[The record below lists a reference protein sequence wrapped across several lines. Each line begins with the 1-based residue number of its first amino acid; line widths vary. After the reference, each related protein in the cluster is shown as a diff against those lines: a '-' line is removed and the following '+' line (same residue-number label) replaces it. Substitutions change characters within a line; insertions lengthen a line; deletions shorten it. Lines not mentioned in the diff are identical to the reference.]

1 MQICELHNDYLTELK
16 DNKEIKNYLQNQK
29 KLKVLLSPIWT
40 TKLKDVKAFTF
51 DKLNLIKNLNI
62 NYDIKLCFED
72 MGFFGSDFDFLKK
85 VKTFYAGLVWN
96 DDNKYAGGAYGKG
109 NLTKK
114 GKILVQNLE
123 NENIYVDTAHMNIC
137 TFNSFLSVTNKPIF
151 CSHTGFYD
159 IVPDKRNLT
168 KNQIEDIVKSNGLV
182 GLYFAGKYISKNRVQ
197 IKDVVKNIKCF
208 VDNFGYKNL
217 AVGSDFYGTTD
228 LPKGISTYKDFS
240 KIEQE
245 LVKNGI
251 NKSQIDAIFYK
262 NFLNFQKNCI
272 LN

>member
-29 KLKVLLSPIWT
+29 KLKILLSPIWT
-40 TKLKDVKAFTF
+40 AKLKDVKAFAF

-72 MGFFGSDFDFLKK
+72 MGFFDNDFDFLKK

-109 NLTKK
+109 DLTQK

-123 NENIYVDTAHMNIC
+123 KRNIYIDTAHMNIC
-137 TFNSFLSVTNKPIF
+137 TFNSFLSATQKPIL
-151 CSHTGFYD
+151 CSHTGFFD

-168 KNQIEDIVKSNGLV
+168 KNQIEDIVKSNGII
-182 GLYFAGKYISKNRVQ
+182 GLYFVGKYISNKKATVED
-197 IKDVVKNIKCF
+197 IVKNIDYF
-208 VDNFGYKNL
+208 VNNFGYKNL
-217 AVGSDFYGTTD
+217 AIGSDFYGTID
-228 LPKGISTYKDFS
+228 FPKDIKDYADFEII
-240 KIEQE
+240 KQKLQNIGYTND
-245 LVKNGI
+245 V
-251 NKSQIDAIFYK
+251 IDAIFCN
-262 NFLNFQKNCI
+262 NFIEFWNKK
-272 LN
+272 

>member
-29 KLKVLLSPIWT
+29 KLKILLSPIWT
-40 TKLKDVKAFTF
+40 AKLKDVKAFAF

-72 MGFFGSDFDFLKK
+72 MGFFDNDFDFLKK

-96 DDNKYAGGAYGKG
+96 DDNKFAGGAYGKG
-109 NLTKK
+109 DLTQK

-123 NENIYVDTAHMNIC
+123 KRNIYIDTAHMNIC
-137 TFNSFLSVTNKPIF
+137 TFNSFLSATQKPIL

-168 KNQIEDIVKSNGLV
+168 KNQIEDIVKSNGLI
-182 GLYFAGKYISKNRVQ
+182 GLYFVGKYISNNRAK
-197 IKDVVKNIKCF
+197 IDDIVKNIEYF
-208 VDNFGYKNL
+208 VNNFGCKNL
-217 AVGSDFYGTTD
+217 AIGSDFYGTTD
-228 LPKGISTYKDFS
+228 LPQNVATYEDFS

-245 LVKNGI
+245 LIKIGLN
-251 NKSQIDAIFYK
+251 NTQIDAIFCK

>member
-29 KLKVLLSPIWT
+29 GLKVLLSPIWT
-40 TKLKDVKAFTF
+40 TKLKDVKAFAF
-51 DKLNLIKNLNI
+51 DKLNLIKKLNI

-72 MGFFGSDFDFLKK
+72 MGFFDNDFDFLKK

-137 TFNSFLSVTNKPIF
+137 TFNSFLAVTNKPIF

-159 IVPDKRNLT
+159 IIPDKRNLT
-168 KNQIEDIVKSNGLV
+168 KNQIEDIVKSNGLI
-182 GLYFAGKYISKNRVQ
+182 GLYFVGKYISKKRVQ
-197 IKDVVKNIKCF
+197 IKDVVKNIKYF

-245 LVKNGI
+245 LIKNGI